1 MKTPLCDFCLKSGVL
16 CPKCQEKTR
25 SGKIT
30 DIDMRIA
37 KLLVSFQDKYSSL
50 QQITFYK
57 AYNANGVLAILV
69 GQGDLPHL
77 LGYGG
82 KILRELAQQTS
93 KNIRILEKGGSIRK
107 LLEDLLSPATI
118 TSLNT
123 IWLPDGTTETR
134 VIITDHPRKLPMK
147 AEALKEIV
155 QKVQGTTIR
164 VEFERKRR

>member
-1 MKTPLCDFCLKSGVL
+1 VKTPLCDFCLKSGVL
-16 CPKCQEKTR
+16 CPKCQEKIR

-30 DIDMRIA
+30 DTDMRIA
-37 KLLVSFQDKYSSL
+37 KLLVTFQDKYSSL

-82 KILRELAQQTS
+82 KILRELAQQTG
-93 KNIRILEKGGSIRK
+93 KNIRILEKGGNIRK

-118 TSLNT
+118 ISLNT

-134 VIITDHPRKLPMK
+134 AIINGHSRKLPMK
-147 AEALKEIV
+147 VEALKGIV

>member
-1 MKTPLCDFCLKSGVL
+1 
-16 CPKCQEKTR
+16 
-25 SGKIT
+25 
-30 DIDMRIA
+30 MRIA
-37 KLLVSFQDKYSSL
+37 KLLVSFQENYPSL
-50 QQITFYK
+50 QEITFYK

-82 KILRELAQQTS
+82 KILRELAQQTG

-118 TSLNT
+118 TSLNI

-134 VIITDHPRKLPMK
+134 VIITDHPRKIPMK
-147 AEALKEIV
+147 VDALKEIV
-155 QKVQGTTIR
+155 QKVQGTIIR